1 MPRHQLL
8 PILGIAAAIG
18 CCGLAVAQ
26 TSPAPPDT
34 SAPSSE
40 PAQRMSPQAGSSSA
54 DDMSGGSSGSSS
66 DTATSHKKKHKKAKT
81 PKPADNDNNA
91 TPNSAEPSAPKQS
104 PQ

>member
-1 MPRHQLL
+1 MPRHKLL
-8 PILGIAAAIG
+8 PVLGIAAAIG

-34 SAPSSE
+34 SSPSSE
-40 PAQRMSPQAGSSSA
+40 PAQRMTPQAGSGA
-54 DDMSGGSSGSSS
+54 DDMSGSSSGSSS
-66 DTATSHKKKHKKAKT
+66 DTTAHKKKKHKKTKT

-91 TPNSAEPSAPKQS
+91 TPNSAEPTTPKQS